1 MKNRLLFIAILL
13 LLAFLFPSG
22 LAADNTI
29 DISTSAVF
37 TRDEDTLWRC
47 YANITIQNNYDGS
60 LTLMWV
66 SILYINVTFVDE
78 TFEQLAGVPG
88 HNVTLNPPLVLKTK
102 DKFAFTLV
110 ATDSGFDKEPEII
123 WIYLASSF
131 FEASNPLNAVI
142 SLVPEFPSS
151 LVLPLFMITT
161 LLTVIF
167 YKRKRVEISRAS
179 FSP

>member
-1 MKNRLLFIAILL
+1 MKNRLLFLAILF

-22 LAADNTI
+22 FAADNTV
-29 DISTSAVF
+29 DISTSAFF

-47 YANITIQNNYDGS
+47 YANITIQNNYNGN

-88 HNVTLNPPLVLKTK
+88 HNVTLNPPLVLKPK

-110 ATDSGFDKEPEII
+110 ATDSGLDKEPEMI
-123 WIYLASSF
+123 WIYLISSF
-131 FEASNPLNAVI
+131 FEASNSLNTVI

-151 LVLPLFMITT
+151 LVLPLLVITT
-161 LLTVIF
+161 LLAVLF
-167 YKRKRVEISRAS
+167 YRRKRLKISRAS